1 MSATSP
7 KPFNLKDYPVVIGID
22 FGTTYSGCSYAFVQN
37 DEVIDIVRW
46 PKQHSNVYPKT
57 PTLNFYQGN
66 SKQMTQWGNAARL
79 EMQRPIARNSVL
91 LKQYKLYLDENIAK
105 DLPPLPNGLTIVDA
119 IADYINAFHGHV
131 VSELKKGFAKNY
143 GQHQF
148 RYCLTVPAMW
158 SDRAKAAMREAAIK
172 AGLIDST
179 DHRDRLMLISEPEA
193 AALYCEKKCEQ
204 FNLRHGDRFMICDAG
219 GGTVDLIVFE
229 IEEGRFGRK
238 LKECTKGHGQSC
250 GSVFLD
256 RRMRKLLKK
265 KFKEYLSTIPASA
278 FETMMDTFVD
288 LIKPQFDGVDDQFIQ
303 LPAAMNLDSL
313 NNPAIGLEDGTLVV
327 SAQELKTEVFEP
339 VIRDVL
345 ALIEEQLVKAQTMQA
360 IFLVGGFGSSNYL
373 FERVQQDFGSRV
385 GLVAV
390 PPRGELAVVRGAV
403 YFGLNP
409 RIVTTRI
416 PRYWYGIDTTT
427 TFEEGVDPPSYR
439 IVRADGSVRCDNRF
453 SVYVKRG
460 VPLDID
466 NCVSK
471 DFFAYYPH
479 HTTCTLYAADTE
491 EQPRYTLSP
500 GVRKVANF
508 TIPMPA
514 LTGVREGEKV
524 DLSIKMYFGEVE
536 LRVEAVIKGKTYGTT
551 CTFDAADS

>member
-1 MSATSP
+1 MAAT
-7 KPFNLKDYPVVIGID
+7 KPFKSSDYPVVIGID
-22 FGTTYSGCSYAFVQN
+22 FGTTFSGCSYAFIQN
-37 DEVIDIVRW
+37 EEVVDIVRW
-46 PKQHSNVYPKT
+46 PKQNNNVYPKT

-66 SKQMTQWGNAARL
+66 SNSMTQWGNAARV
-79 EMQRPIARNSVL
+79 EMQRPTARNSVL

-119 IADYINAFHGHV
+119 IADYLHAFHEHV
-131 VSELKKGFAKNY
+131 VNELKKGFAKNY

-158 SDRAKAAMREAAIK
+158 SDRAKATMREAAIK
-172 AGLIDST
+172 AGLIEDN

-204 FNLRHGDRFMICDAG
+204 FDLRHGDKFMICDAG

-229 IEEGRFGRK
+229 IDERSGRK
-238 LKECTKGHGQSC
+238 LRESTKGHGQSC

-265 KFKEYLSTIPASA
+265 KFKDYLSSIPASA
-278 FETMMDTFVD
+278 FETMMDIFVD
-288 LIKPQFDGVDDQFIQ
+288 LIKPQFDGMEDQFIT
-303 LPAAMNLDSL
+303 LPASMNLESL
-313 NNPAIGLEDGTLVV
+313 TNPTIGLEDGVLCIT
-327 SAQELKTEVFEP
+327 AAELKQEVFEP
-339 VIRDVL
+339 VIKEVL
-345 ALIEEQLVKAQTMQA
+345 ALIEDQLIKAGSLQA
-360 IFLVGGFGSSNYL
+360 VFLVGGFGSSNYL
-373 FERVQQDFGSRV
+373 FERVHQEFSGRV

-390 PPRGELAVVRGAV
+390 PPRCELAVVRGAV

-409 RIVTTRI
+409 RVVQTRI
-416 PRYWYGIDTTT
+416 PRCWYGIDTTT
-427 TFEEGVDPPSYR
+427 TFEEGIDPPSYK

-460 VPLDID
+460 QPLDID
-466 NCVSK
+466 HCVSK

-491 EQPRYTLSP
+491 EKPRYTTSP
-500 GVRKVANF
+500 GVRKIANF

-514 LTGVREGEKV
+514 LTGVMEGEKV
-524 DLSIKMYFGEVE
+524 DLTIKMYFGEVE
-536 LRVEAVIKGKTYGTT
+536 LRVEAVIRGKTYGTSY
-551 CTFDAADS
+551 TFDTD

>member
-1 MSATSP
+1 MAAT
-7 KPFNLKDYPVVIGID
+7 KPFNSNDYPVVIGID
-22 FGTTYSGCSYAFVQN
+22 FGTTFSGCSYSFIQN
-37 DEVIDIVRW
+37 DEVVDIVRW
-46 PKQHSNVYPKT
+46 PRQNNNVYPKT

-66 SKQMTQWGNAARL
+66 SNQMTQWGNAARL
-79 EMQRPIARNSVL
+79 EMQRPTARNSVL

-119 IADYINAFHGHV
+119 IADYLHAFHEHV
-131 VSELKKGFAKNY
+131 VNELKKGFARHY

-158 SDRAKAAMREAAIK
+158 SDRAKATMREAAIK
-172 AGLIDST
+172 AGLIEEN

-204 FNLRHGDRFMICDAG
+204 FDLRHGDKFMICDAG

-229 IEEGRFGRK
+229 IDERSGRK
-238 LKECTKGHGQSC
+238 LRESTKGHGQSC

-265 KFKEYLSTIPASA
+265 KFKEYLSSIPASA

-288 LIKPQFDGVDDQFIQ
+288 LIKPQFDGVEDQFIT
-303 LPAAMNLDSL
+303 LPASMNLESL
-313 NNPAIGLEDGTLVV
+313 TNPAIGLEDGMLCIT
-327 SAQELKTEVFEP
+327 AAELKQEVFEP
-339 VIRDVL
+339 VIKEVL
-345 ALIEEQLVKAQTMQA
+345 ALIEDQLIKAGSMQA

-373 FERVQQDFGSRV
+373 FERVQQEFNGRV

-390 PPRGELAVVRGAV
+390 PPRCELAVVRGAV

-409 RIVTTRI
+409 RIVQTRI
-416 PRYWYGIDTTT
+416 PRSWYGIDTTT
-427 TFEEGVDPPSYR
+427 TFEEGIDPPSYK

-460 VPLDID
+460 QPLDID

-479 HTTCTLYAADTE
+479 HTTCTLYAADTDE
-491 EQPRYTLSP
+491 KPRYTTSP
-500 GVRKVANF
+500 GVRKIANF

-514 LTGVREGEKV
+514 LTGVMEGEKV

-536 LRVEAVIKGKTYGTT
+536 LRVEAVIRGKTYGTT
-551 CTFDAADS
+551 YTFDTD

>member
-1 MSATSP
+1 MAAT
-7 KPFNLKDYPVVIGID
+7 KPFKASDYPVVIGID
-22 FGTTYSGCSYAFVQN
+22 FGTTFSGCSHAFIQN
-37 DEVIDIVRW
+37 DEVVDIVRW
-46 PKQHSNVYPKT
+46 PKQNNNVYPKT

-66 SKQMTQWGNAARL
+66 SNQMTQWGNAARV
-79 EMQRPIARNSVL
+79 EMQRPTARTSVL

-119 IADYINAFHGHV
+119 IADYLHAFHEHV
-131 VSELKKGFAKNY
+131 VNELKKGFARNY

-158 SDRAKAAMREAAIK
+158 SDRAKATMREAAVK
-172 AGLIDST
+172 AGLIQEF

-204 FNLRHGDRFMICDAG
+204 FDLRHGDKFMICDAG

-229 IEEGRFGRK
+229 IDERSGRK
-238 LKECTKGHGQSC
+238 LRESTKGHGQSC

-265 KFKEYLSTIPASA
+265 KFKEYLSSIPASA
-278 FETMMDTFVD
+278 FETMMDIFVD
-288 LIKPQFDGVDDQFIQ
+288 LIKPQFDGLEDQFIT
-303 LPAAMNLDSL
+303 LPASMNLDSL
-313 NNPAIGLEDGTLVV
+313 TNPLIGLEDGVLCIT
-327 SAQELKTEVFEP
+327 AAELKQEVFEP
-339 VIRDVL
+339 VIKEVL
-345 ALIEEQLVKAQTMQA
+345 ALIEDQLIKAGSLQA

-373 FERVQQDFGSRV
+373 FERVHQEFSGRV

-390 PPRGELAVVRGAV
+390 PPRCELAVVRGAV

-409 RIVTTRI
+409 RVVQTRI
-416 PRYWYGIDTTT
+416 PRTWYGIDTTT
-427 TFEEGVDPPSYR
+427 TFEEGIDPPSYK

-460 VPLDID
+460 QPLDID
-466 NCVSK
+466 HCVSK

-491 EQPRYTLSP
+491 EKPRYTTSP
-500 GVRKVANF
+500 GVRKIANF

-514 LTGVREGEKV
+514 LTGVMEGEKV
-524 DLSIKMYFGEVE
+524 DLTIKMYFGEVE
-536 LRVEAVIKGKTYGTT
+536 LRVEAVIRGKTYGTSY
-551 CTFDAADS
+551 TFDTE

>member
-1 MSATSP
+1 MSSTKA
-7 KPFNLKDYPVVIGID
+7 FNIKDFPVVIGID
-22 FGTTYSGCSYAFVQN
+22 FGTTYSGCAYAYAQN
-37 DEVIDIVRW
+37 EEVVDITRW
-46 PKQHSNVYPKT
+46 PKQNNNVYPKT
-57 PTLNFYQGN
+57 PTLNFYQN
-66 SKQMTQWGNAARL
+66 TSPQMSQWGNAARI
-79 EMQRPIARNSVL
+79 EMQKPTSRNSVL

-105 DLPPLPNGLTIVDA
+105 DLPPLPNSLTIVDA
-119 IADYINAFHGHV
+119 IAHYLQAFHGHV
-131 VSELKKGFAKNY
+131 VQELKKGFARNY
-143 GQHQF
+143 DQHQF

-158 SDRAKAAMREAAIK
+158 SDRAKATMREAAIK
-172 AGLIDST
+172 AGLIST
-179 DHRDRLMLISEPEA
+179 NDHRDRLMLISEPEA

-204 FNLRHGDRFMICDAG
+204 FNLKHGDRFMICDAG
-219 GGTVDLIVFE
+219 GGTVDLIVFQ
-229 IEEGRFGRK
+229 IEEGRHGRK

-256 RRMRKLLKK
+256 KRMRKLLKK
-265 KFKEYLSTIPASA
+265 KFRDYLPTIPAAA
-278 FETMMDTFVD
+278 FEAMMDQFVD
-288 LIKPQFDGVDDQFIQ
+288 LIKPQFDGIEDQFLQ
-303 LPAAMNLDSL
+303 LPAAMHLDSIT
-313 NNPAIGLEDGTLVV
+313 NAAIGLEEGVLCLTG
-327 SAQELKTEVFEP
+327 QELKTEVFEP

-345 ALIEEQLVKAQTMQA
+345 TLIDEQLQKARTLQA
-360 IFLVGGFGSSNYL
+360 IFLVGGFGTSNYL
-373 FERVQQDFGSRV
+373 FERAQQEFGKRV
-385 GLVAV
+385 SLVAV

-403 YFGLNP
+403 LAGLNP

-427 TFEEGVDPPSYR
+427 TFEEGVDPPEYK

-460 VPLDID
+460 VALDID

-471 DFFAYYPH
+471 EFFAYYPH

-491 EQPRYTLSP
+491 EQPRFTLSQ

-524 DLSIKMYFGEVE
+524 ELTIKMYFGEVE

-551 CTFDAADS
+551 CTFDADT

>member
-1 MSATSP
+1 MAAT
-7 KPFNLKDYPVVIGID
+7 KPFNPNDYPVVIGID
-22 FGTTYSGCSYAFVQN
+22 FGTTFSGCSFSFIQY
-37 DEVIDIVRW
+37 DEVVDIVRW
-46 PKQHSNVYPKT
+46 PKQNNNVYPKT

-66 SKQMTQWGNAARL
+66 SNQMAQWGNAARL
-79 EMQRPIARNSVL
+79 EMQRPTARNSVL

-119 IADYINAFHGHV
+119 IADYLHAFHEHV
-131 VSELKKGFAKNY
+131 TSELKKGFARHY
-143 GQHQF
+143 DQHQF

-158 SDRAKAAMREAAIK
+158 SDRAKATMREAAIK
-172 AGLIDST
+172 AGLINEN

-204 FNLRHGDRFMICDAG
+204 FDLRHGDKFMICDAG

-229 IEEGRFGRK
+229 IDERSGRK
-238 LKECTKGHGQSC
+238 LRESTKGHGQSC

-265 KFKEYLSTIPASA
+265 KFKEYLSSIPASA

-288 LIKPQFDGVDDQFIQ
+288 LIKPQFDGVEDQFIT
-303 LPAAMNLDSL
+303 LPASMNLESL
-313 NNPAIGLEDGTLVV
+313 TNPAIGLEDGVLCIT
-327 SAQELKTEVFEP
+327 AAELKQEVFEP
-339 VIRDVL
+339 VIKEVL
-345 ALIEEQLVKAQTMQA
+345 ALIEDQLIKAGSLQA

-373 FERVQQDFGSRV
+373 FERVHQEFSGRV

-390 PPRGELAVVRGAV
+390 PPRCELAVVRGAV

-409 RIVTTRI
+409 RIVQTRI
-416 PRYWYGIDTTT
+416 PRSWYGIDTTT
-427 TFEEGVDPPSYR
+427 TFEEGIDPPSYK
-439 IVRADGSVRCDNRF
+439 IVRADGSIRCDNRF

-460 VPLDID
+460 QPLDID

-491 EQPRYTLSP
+491 EKPRYTTSP
-500 GVRKVANF
+500 GVRKIANF

-514 LTGVREGEKV
+514 LTGVMEGEKV

-536 LRVEAVIKGKTYGTT
+536 LRVEAVIRGKTYGTT
-551 CTFDAADS
+551 YTFDTD

>member
-1 MSATSP
+1 MAQS
-7 KPFNLKDYPVVIGID
+7 KPFHINEYPVVIGID
-22 FGTTYSGCSYAFVQN
+22 FGTTFSGCSYAFIQN
-37 DEVIDIVRW
+37 DEVVDVVRW
-46 PKQHSNVYPKT
+46 PKQNNNVYPKA

-66 SKQMTQWGNAARL
+66 TKEMTQWANAARL
-79 EMQRPIARNSVL
+79 EMQRPNSRNSVL

-105 DLPPLPNGLTIVDA
+105 DLPPLPNGLTIVEA
-119 IADYINAFHGHV
+119 ISDYLRAFYDHV
-131 VSELKKGFAKNY
+131 MVELKKGFAKNY
-143 GQHQF
+143 SHHQF

-158 SDRAKAAMREAAIK
+158 SDKAKATMREAAIM
-172 AGLIDST
+172 AGLIQED

-204 FNLRHGDRFMICDAG
+204 FNLKHNDRFMICDAG

-229 IEEGRFGRK
+229 IDERSGRNLR
-238 LKECTKGHGQSC
+238 ECTKGHGQSC

-278 FETMMDTFVD
+278 FESMMDTFVE
-288 LIKPQFDGVDDQFIQ
+288 LIKPQFDGVEDQFIT
-303 LPAAMNLDSL
+303 LPASMNLASL
-313 NNPAIGLEDGTLVV
+313 NNPDIGLEDGMLCLT
-327 SAQELKTEVFEP
+327 AAELKKDVFEP
-339 VIRDVL
+339 VIKEVL
-345 ALIEEQLVKAQTMQA
+345 NLCEEQLQKAQRLEA

-373 FERVQQDFGSRV
+373 FERVQEEFGSRV

-390 PPRGELAVVRGAV
+390 PPRCELAVVRGAV

-409 RIVTTRI
+409 HIVTTRI

-427 TFEEGVDPPSYR
+427 TFEEGVDPPSYK
-439 IVRADGSVRCDNRF
+439 IIRADGSVRCDNRF
-453 SVYVKRG
+453 SVYVRRG
-460 VPLDID
+460 QPLDID

-479 HTTCTLYAADTE
+479 HTTCTLYAADAE
-491 EQPRYTLSP
+491 EQPRYTTSP
-500 GVRKVANF
+500 SVHKVANF

-514 LTGVREGEKV
+514 LTGVIEGEKV
-524 DLSIKMYFGEVE
+524 DLTIKMYFGEVE
-536 LRVEAVIKGKTYGTT
+536 LRVEAVIRGKTYGTT
-551 CTFDAADS
+551 CTFDSD

>member
-1 MSATSP
+1 MAAT
-7 KPFNLKDYPVVIGID
+7 KTFNANDYPVVIGID
-22 FGTTYSGCSYAFVQN
+22 FGTTFSGCSYSFIQN
-37 DEVIDIVRW
+37 DEVVDIVRW
-46 PKQHSNVYPKT
+46 PKQNNNVYPKT

-66 SKQMTQWGNAARL
+66 SNQMTQWGNAARL
-79 EMQRPIARNSVL
+79 EMQRPTARNSVL

-119 IADYINAFHGHV
+119 IADYLHAFHEHV
-131 VSELKKGFAKNY
+131 VNELKKGFARNY

-158 SDRAKAAMREAAIK
+158 SDRAKATMREAAIK
-172 AGLIDST
+172 AGLIEEN

-204 FNLRHGDRFMICDAG
+204 FDLRHGDKFMICDAG

-229 IEEGRFGRK
+229 IDERSGRK
-238 LKECTKGHGQSC
+238 LRESTKGHGQSC

-265 KFKEYLSTIPASA
+265 KFKEYLSSIPASA

-288 LIKPQFDGVDDQFIQ
+288 LIKPQFDGVEDQFIS
-303 LPAAMNLDSL
+303 LPASMNLESL
-313 NNPAIGLEDGTLVV
+313 TNPSIGLEDGMLCIAA
-327 SAQELKTEVFEP
+327 SELKNEVFEP
-339 VIRDVL
+339 VFNEVL
-345 ALIEEQLVKAQTMQA
+345 ALIEDQLIKAGTMQA
-360 IFLVGGFGSSNYL
+360 VFLVGGFGSSNYL
-373 FERVQQDFGSRV
+373 FERVHQEFSGRV

-390 PPRGELAVVRGAV
+390 PPRCELAVVRGAV

-409 RIVTTRI
+409 RVVQTRI
-416 PRYWYGIDTTT
+416 PRSWYGIDTTT
-427 TFEEGVDPPSYR
+427 TFEEGIDPPSYK

-453 SVYVKRG
+453 SVYVRRG
-460 VPLDID
+460 QPLDID

-491 EQPRYTLSP
+491 EKPRYTTSP
-500 GVRKVANF
+500 GVRKIANF

-514 LTGVREGEKV
+514 LTGVMEGEKV

-536 LRVEAVIKGKTYGTT
+536 LRVEAVIRGKTYGTSY
-551 CTFDAADS
+551 TFDTD